1 MLQRVITAV
10 IAAII
15 FLPILYFSGTVVF
28 PIAVS
33 VLICIAL
40 FEMFRCLGLHR
51 RLVLTLPFY
60 PVCAAMPF
68 CVRYLRGD
76 VSLDFRDTALLAVA
90 GLLVYMLAVVVL
102 SHNSIN
108 FSQAASVFASSCYI
122 TFAFCGVIYLRDFE
136 NQYIF
141 LLIVI
146 GALTTDIFAYFVG
159 MLLGRHKLIPT
170 ISPKK
175 TVEGSVGGLVFCVA
189 AYVGFAY
196 AIDIAYVGVGWLI
209 LAGTLVSVVAQIGD
223 LSMSA
228 IKRQHG
234 IKDYG
239 KLFPGHG
246 GVLDRFDSIL
256 AVSTVT
262 TIIFAILSVF
272 HTL

>member
-10 IAAII
+10 VAAII

-51 RLVLTLPFY
+51 KLVLTLPFY

-76 VSLDFRDTALLAVA
+76 VPLDFRDTALLAIA
-90 GLLVYMLAVVVL
+90 GLMVYMFAVVVM

-108 FSQAASVFASSCYI
+108 FSQAASVFAASCYI
-122 TFAFCGVIYLRDFE
+122 TFAFCGVVYLRDFE
-136 NQYIF
+136 NRYIF

-159 MLLGRHKLIPT
+159 MLFGRHKLIPT

-196 AIDIAYVGVGWLI
+196 AIDIAYVGIGWLV
-209 LAGTLVSVVAQIGD
+209 LAGTLVSIVAQIGD

-262 TIIFAILSVF
+262 TIIFAIFGVF

>member
-1 MLQRVITAV
+1 MLQRIITAIV
-10 IAAII
+10 AAVI
-15 FLPILYFSGTVVF
+15 FLPVLWFSGTVVF
-28 PIAVS
+28 PIAVAL
-33 VLICIAL
+33 LIVIAL

-60 PVCAAMPF
+60 LVCAAMPF
-68 CVRYLRGD
+68 AVRYLRGD
-76 VSLDFRDTALLAVA
+76 VPLDFRDVALLALA
-90 GLLVYMLAVVVL
+90 ALMVYMFAVVVL
-102 SHNSIN
+102 SHNTIN

-136 NQYIF
+136 NKYIF
-141 LLIVI
+141 LLVVI
-146 GALTTDIFAYFVG
+146 GALVTDIFAYFVG
-159 MLLGRHKLIPT
+159 MLLGRHKLIPA

-175 TVEGSVGGLVFCVA
+175 TIEGSIGGVVFCVGA
-189 AYVGFAY
+189 FVGFAHI
-196 AIDIAYVGVGWLI
+196 IDIAYIGIGWLV

-239 KLFPGHG
+239 RLFPGHG

-256 AVSTVT
+256 AVSTVM
-262 TIIFAILSVF
+262 TIIFAILSIF
-272 HTL
+272 HAF